1 MRNRFKDL
9 ESGAVFRLA
18 DETSYLDGEIT
29 SRTLA
34 QNVGTR
40 LTLFAVE
47 RGESLETNVVEADA
61 LALCLEG
68 VGRITVDGVEHTV
81 EAGESLVIPA
91 GTPRSIGARERTKI
105 LLIDIF

>member
-18 DETSYLDGEIT
+18 DEASYLDGEIT

-47 RGESLETNVVEADA
+47 RDEALETTVVEADS

-68 VGRITVDGVEHTV
+68 VGRITVDGVEHAV

>member
-18 DETSYLDGEIT
+18 DEAAYLEGEIT

-34 QNVGTR
+34 QNAGTR

>member
-1 MRNRFKDL
+1 MRNRFKNL

-18 DETSYLDGEIT
+18 DETSYLEGET
-29 SRTLA
+29 TCRTLA

-40 LTLFAVE
+40 LTIFAIE
-47 RGESLETNVVEADA
+47 RNESLETNVVEADA

-68 VGRITVDGVEHTV
+68 VGRITADGVEHKL

-91 GTPRSIGARERTKI
+91 GTPRSLGASERSKI

>member
-1 MRNRFKDL
+1 
-9 ESGAVFRLA
+9 
-18 DETSYLDGEIT
+18 
-29 SRTLA
+29 
-34 QNVGTR
+34 
-40 LTLFAVE
+40 
-47 RGESLETNVVEADA
+47 
-61 LALCLEG
+61 G